1 MRQEEEHYSHY
12 LTVKD
17 SFCPV
22 MTREVIDETSRRW
35 MDYYPHE
42 TFLELLD
49 TVLKTLH
56 GGDKPIWVVGNYG
69 TGKTNTALVIQKL
82 FMDDEERV
90 NEWFNEYRDVISP
103 KFPDIQED
111 LMKGREEKIFVVY
124 DYNSSGLRPDREFLV
139 RLEKTIVS
147 DLREGGYVIPPASPL
162 SQVVARIREEGPSFE
177 RKLDELRSRF
187 QFINESKTV
196 DDVVRILES
205 TGKNDSI
212 HALGE
217 VEEVL
222 RARDIFMDINVK
234 GFRSWIVNV
243 CEANGFGR
251 IMFIFD
257 EFSDFISNNT
267 ANLKTFEELAESP
280 SQNRF
285 MFMPITHL
293 GLAAFKSDTSNS
305 AEKSVDRYRIKSITM
320 PENIAFELMAHAISK
335 DLPESE
341 RREWESI
348 KTSLWA
354 SLKDAA
360 DKLNRQHS
368 TKFQQTLEDMLPIH
382 PMTGYMLMTLSV
394 VLGSNQ
400 RSIFNFL
407 SDDMGSGT
415 FKRFL
420 DEGGPGVWG
429 KTLLTIDYLWDF
441 FMEADSLEA
450 GKDVNEIHSYYLK
463 FRNSGQLRNRT
474 DDDPEIRILKT
485 VLLFVLLSKL
495 AKDGAELLQPTRE
508 NIKLSYIGD
517 SSISNIDII
526 LDALGSM
533 SIITV
538 LNDGMIC
545 LFTSSVEDRE
555 AEKRAEEL
563 GRKFDK
569 LNNQTK
575 QKIENQLKT
584 TLAMYPRDR
593 FDIKVTNPDDVRVPN
608 KDFVERYGNL
618 SNNEGSICLWFVIAK
633 DNEESL
639 RIINKVSNCYKNEGS
654 NCRLAFFSFD
664 NVTFCSSNRNEWKD
678 YVLNLAKAE
687 LENSNS
693 VKQNLLGYIS
703 RMESAWLEKIV
714 KCESITVYYSSDE
727 SEKISWSQFKLILR
741 EVDDRFLENNIDH
754 LVKSSGFGANTTNL
768 RGAALAGVTLNTTST
783 QIKNLLSQFIDGYGS
798 SSTWFTENP
807 DHTLTKVHDMIIDN
821 LKSDLSKSRNFNL
834 DRVYDKLRKAPF
846 GFRSVTM
853 TAMALGFCMREL
865 TDGRYQWTDG
875 KMTGVLDADNLAII
889 IESTLK
895 NDPRSNNR
903 NRKEICRLTP
913 EDQAFINYA
922 PSMFGVQQKA
932 GSIKE
937 ASTLISNRFE
947 SVSGKVP
954 IWVIPD
960 YVRSMGDKNAESIA
974 AAINDIATVLSISA
988 KGDMEK
994 RTEATRDLGRRLI
1007 NDPDLPG
1014 KVEAYIRKDIFKTA
1028 FREYIRNGYP
1038 EINDIAAKVKDYN
1051 CNYTESI
1058 LNKMA
1063 ETSSFLWKE
1072 INLDENVNQ
1081 VICEYR
1087 VIGAVQDIAS
1097 LSTFI
1102 DFRKSLDVLE
1112 NGIDDAPVPLSII
1125 NKNYPQITEIIDC
1138 IRQLRKPQPS
1148 NIMEELGDRIE
1159 GSKSIIHDLFFD
1171 NSKRELISIVKR
1183 SYDFKDIQDDDVGA
1197 IVKGFFQNNSRSEIS
1212 TMSEN
1217 DFVRMLDSEIERY
1230 RINSLKGKIGSIWKN
1245 KTGTSDSK
1253 EWESSNMMPARY
1265 AFPDMTDETFAVIQN
1280 PNSYSG
1286 PRLIEAIEELESQS
1300 PSDVDRS
1307 REKFVEDMVPEQY
1320 RSLIDFSTL
1329 VQYLQEGNPDPS
1341 TWRRNSDLKPLI
1353 HRQYSVNIVPKA
1365 RERINRM
1372 SSDDLKKAIL
1382 DTIENNECL
1391 GIELIKA
1398 IR

>member
-1 MRQEEEHYSHY
+1 MGQEEEHYSRY

-22 MTREVIDETSRRW
+22 MTREVIDESPRRW

-49 TVLKTLH
+49 TVLKTMH

-82 FMDDEERV
+82 FMDDEGRV
-90 NEWFNEYRDVISP
+90 NEWFDEYKDVISP
-103 KFPDIQED
+103 KFPDIRED
-111 LMKGREEKIFVVY
+111 LMRGRAEKTFVVY
-124 DYNSSGLRPDREFLV
+124 DYNSSGLRPDREFIV

-147 DLREGGYVIPPASPL
+147 ELREGGYIIPPSSPL
-162 SQVVARIREEGPSFE
+162 SQIVARIKEEGPSFE
-177 RKLDELRSRF
+177 RKLDELRGRF

-205 TGKNDSI
+205 TGENDSI

-222 RARDIFMDINVK
+222 RARDIFMDIDVK
-234 GFRSWIVNV
+234 GFRSWVANV
-243 CEANGFGR
+243 CDANGFGR

-280 SQNRF
+280 SLNRF

-320 PENIAFELMAHAISK
+320 PENIAFELMVHAISK

-407 SDDMGSGT
+407 SDDMESGT

-441 FMEADSLEA
+441 FMETDSLET

-463 FRNSGQLRNRT
+463 FRNNGQLRNRT
-474 DDDPEIRILKT
+474 DDDPDIRVLKT

-495 AKDGAELLQPTRE
+495 AKDGADLLQPTKE
-508 NIKLSYIGD
+508 NIKLSYMGD
-517 SSISNIDII
+517 SSVGNIDII
-526 LDALGSM
+526 LDDLSNM

-555 AEKRAEEL
+555 AEKRAEDL

-569 LNNQTK
+569 LNLQTK
-575 QKIENQLKT
+575 QKIESQMKT
-584 TLAMYPRDR
+584 ALTLYPKDR
-593 FDIKVTNPDDVRVPN
+593 FDIRVTNPDDVRVPS
-608 KDFVERYGNL
+608 KDFIEKYGNL
-618 SNNEGSICLWFVIAK
+618 NNNEGSICLWFVIAK

-639 RIINKVSNCYKNEGS
+639 KIINKVSNCYKNEGS

-664 NVTFCSSNRNEWKD
+664 NVTFCSSNKNEWNE

-703 RMESAWLEKIV
+703 RMESAWLDKIV
-714 KCESITVYYSSDE
+714 KCESITAYYSSE
-727 SEKISWSQFKLILR
+727 ENEKINWGQFRLVLKEI
-741 EVDDRFLENNIDH
+741 DDRFLENNIDH
-754 LVKSSGFGANTTNL
+754 LVKSPGFGASPSNFK
-768 RGAALAGVTLNTTST
+768 GAALAGVTLATTST
-783 QIKNLLSQFIDGYGS
+783 QIKNLLNHFIDEYGS
-798 SSTWFTENP
+798 SPTWFSENP
-807 DHTLTKVHDMIIDN
+807 DHTLTKVHDMIIHD
-821 LKSDLSKSRNFNL
+821 LESDLSKSRNFNL
-834 DRVYDKLRKAPF
+834 DKVYDKLRKAPF
-846 GFRSVTM
+846 GFRPVTM

-875 KMTGVLDADNLAII
+875 KMTGVLDAENLAII
-889 IESTLK
+889 IESTLR
-895 NDPRSNNR
+895 NGLGTNNR
-903 NRKEICRLTP
+903 NGKEICRLTP
-913 EDQAFINYA
+913 EDQAFISYA
-922 PSMFGVQQKA
+922 PSMFGVQQRA

-937 ASTLISNRFE
+937 ASKLISDRFE

-960 YVRSMGDKNAESIA
+960 YVRSVGDQNAESIA
-974 AAINDIATVLSISA
+974 AAIDDIVTVLSISA

-994 RTEATRDLGRRLI
+994 RTEAARDLGRRLI
-1007 NDPDLPG
+1007 DDPDLPS
-1014 KVEAYIRKDIFKTA
+1014 KVEAYIRKDTFKTA
-1028 FREYIRNGYP
+1028 FREYIRNRYP
-1038 EINDIAAKVKDYN
+1038 EMNSIAEEIKDHN

-1112 NGIDDAPVPLSII
+1112 NGIGDAPVPLSII
-1125 NKNYPQITEIIDC
+1125 SKKYPQIPEVIDS

-1148 NIMEELGDRIE
+1148 NIMEELGDRIKE
-1159 GSKSIIHDLFFD
+1159 SKDVIHNLFFD

-1183 SYDFKDIQDDDVGA
+1183 SYDFKDIQEDDVNA
-1197 IVKGFFQNNSRSEIS
+1197 IVKGLFHNNSGNGFL

-1230 RINSLKGKIGSIWKN
+1230 HINSLKGRIGPIWKN
-1245 KTGTSDSK
+1245 KTGTSGLK

-1265 AFPDMTDETFAVIQN
+1265 AFPDMTEETFAVIRK
-1280 PNSYSG
+1280 PDSYAGST
-1286 PRLIEAIEELESQS
+1286 LTEAIEELEGQD
-1300 PSDVDRS
+1300 PSDVERS

-1320 RSLIDFSTL
+1320 CGLIDFPTL
-1329 VQYLQEGNPDPS
+1329 VQYLQEKNPDPS
-1341 TWRRNSDLKPLI
+1341 AWKRNTDLKPLI

-1365 RERINRM
+1365 RERINSM

-1382 DTIENNECL
+1382 DTIENNEGL